1 MTPGLTRRASK
12 IGQARFVAGG
22 DVGGNERRR
31 RSGLER
37 QLLEHARER
46 QRHAGWRMRVGLVEI
61 RCAGRDSRREPEPRA
76 LALVGEGAERSE
88 VEIVLR
94 RNLLQ
99 ARIQHRLEPG
109 ARQRVGLD
117 RRAKRERDRIAGRFI
132 RPFAGDGFAPPGE
145 PDRRQIGIARAPQR
159 MPDFRVERSERGKTA
174 AGALVRIERAE
185 PLIAGVSAGER
196 GAMLGSVRERVG
208 APRGRRAF
216 TAWG

>member
-1 MTPGLTRRASK
+1 MSVGADPALNGSSLSTRVSASATPAGACASALSRSVAPAAIRA
-12 IGQARFVAGG
+12 G
-22 DVGGNERRR
+22 
-31 RSGLER
+31 
-37 QLLEHARER
+37 
-46 QRHAGWRMRVGLVEI
+46 
-61 RCAGRDSRREPEPRA
+61 EPEPRA

-109 ARQRVGLD
+109 ARQRMSLD
-117 RRAKRERDRIAGRFI
+117 RRAKRERDRIAGRLI
-132 RPFAGDGFAPPGE
+132 RPFAADGFAPPGE

-159 MPDFRVERSERGKTA
+159 MADFRVERRERGKTA

-196 GAMLGSVRERVG
+196 GAMLGSFRERVG